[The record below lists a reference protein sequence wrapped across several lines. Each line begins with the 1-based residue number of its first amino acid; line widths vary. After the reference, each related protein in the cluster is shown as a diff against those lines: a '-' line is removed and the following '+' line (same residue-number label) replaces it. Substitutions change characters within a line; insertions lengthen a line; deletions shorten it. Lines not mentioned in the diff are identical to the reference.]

1 MITQGYTKDKQLINI
16 RCIQTGNGAIVLIYN
31 PLTKDKI
38 MIKYI
43 CINNYQLFIMISK
56 KCVRKDKRYE
66 NHCVQ
71 TCETAEMVRK
81 QHKRQLRGLQ
91 KKEEKR

>member
-1 MITQGYTKDKQLINI
+1 MITQGCAKDKQLINI
-16 RCIQTGNGAIVLIYN
+16 RYIQTGKGAIVLIYN

-43 CINNYQLFIMISK
+43 CIKNYQIFIMISK
-56 KCVRKDKRYE
+56 KYVRKDKRYE
-66 NHCVQ
+66 NHCVL
-71 TCETAEMVRK
+71 TCEKAGMVRK
-81 QHKRQLRGLQ
+81 QHKRQLRVLH

>member
-1 MITQGYTKDKQLINI
+1 MPS
-16 RCIQTGNGAIVLIYN
+16 AIVLIYN

-56 KCVRKDKRYE
+56 NYVRKDKRYE
-66 NHCVQ
+66 KNCVQ
-71 TCETAEMVRK
+71 TCETADMERK
-81 QHKRQLRGLQ
+81 QQKRQLRSL
-91 KKEEKR
+91 